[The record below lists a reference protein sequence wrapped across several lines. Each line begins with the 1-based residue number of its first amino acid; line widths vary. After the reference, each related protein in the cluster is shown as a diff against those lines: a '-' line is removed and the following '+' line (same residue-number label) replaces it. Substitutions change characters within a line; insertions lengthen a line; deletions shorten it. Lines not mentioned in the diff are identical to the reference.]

1 MTSLT
6 TVTLPYESTTEHLRT
21 SDSETIGEI
30 GHDGLFSYG
39 LVIQSFPES
48 LKNSYN
54 EKPLKIGV
62 TGVGKLKTRAEKER
76 FPESIAKVLRV
87 LNTPVKRSLENVTI
101 VS

>member
-62 TGVGKLKTRAEKER
+62 TGIGKIKTRAGKEG
-76 FPESIAKVLRV
+76 FPESIAKVLRA
-87 LNTPVKRSLENVTI
+87 LNTPVKRSLEKITI